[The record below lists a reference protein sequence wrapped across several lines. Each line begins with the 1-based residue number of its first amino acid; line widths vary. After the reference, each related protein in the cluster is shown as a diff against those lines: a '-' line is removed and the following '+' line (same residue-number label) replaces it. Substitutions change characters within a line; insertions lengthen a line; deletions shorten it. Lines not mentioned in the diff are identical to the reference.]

1 MLSTATAFPQLH
13 ASQHPREESSRAVM
27 GTADEGGV
35 SCSRQTASI
44 EIPKELL
51 IEVHRCV
58 LVLFDN
64 GPSRHSKG
72 EMLKESQR
80 SSSDFLGLSLSG
92 PEQDFL
98 REK

>member
-1 MLSTATAFPQLH
+1 MFSTDSFNRNSQRTA
-13 ASQHPREESSRAVM
+13 QHM
-27 GTADEGGV
+27 
-35 SCSRQTASI
+35 
-44 EIPKELL
+44 L

>member
-1 MLSTATAFPQLH
+1 MFSTDSFNRNSQRTA
-13 ASQHPREESSRAVM
+13 QHM
-27 GTADEGGV
+27 
-35 SCSRQTASI
+35 
-44 EIPKELL
+44 L
-51 IEVHRCV
+51 IEVHQCV

-64 GPSRHSKG
+64 DPSQHTRG